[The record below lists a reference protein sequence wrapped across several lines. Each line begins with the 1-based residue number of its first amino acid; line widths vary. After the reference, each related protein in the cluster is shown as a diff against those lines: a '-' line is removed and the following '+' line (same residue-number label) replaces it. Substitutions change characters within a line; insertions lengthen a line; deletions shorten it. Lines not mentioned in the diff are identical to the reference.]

1 MRLRFTPSGRMQ
13 FLTAVAYIA
22 QDDPQ
27 AAVKFRNR
35 AEQVLRRLLRY
46 PNSGRLIP
54 EFPELPF
61 REVVV
66 PPYRFFYRREG
77 TNVWVAAVWHG
88 AQLPKEPKKQA
99 GRRRA
104 NPAV

>member
-1 MRLRFTPSGRMQ
+1 MQ
-13 FLTAVAYIA
+13 FLTAVATIA

-27 AAVKFRNR
+27 TAVKFRDR
-35 AEQVLRRLLRY
+35 AEQALRRLLRY

-77 TNVWVAAVWHG
+77 ANVWVAAVWHG
-88 AQLPKEPKKQA
+88 AQLPTEPKKKT
-99 GRRRA
+99 GRRGPT
-104 NPAV
+104 PAV

>member
-1 MRLRFTPSGRMQ
+1 MQ

-22 QDDPQ
+22 QDDPK

-35 AEQVLRRLLRY
+35 AEQALRRLLRY

-66 PPYRFFYRREG
+66 PPYRFFYLREG

-88 AQLPKEPKKQA
+88 AQLPEEPKKKA
-99 GRRRA
+99 GR
-104 NPAV
+104 

>member
-1 MRLRFTPSGRMQ
+1 MQ

-27 AAVKFRNR
+27 VAVKFRKR
-35 AEQVLRRLLRY
+35 AEQALRRLLRF

-61 REVVV
+61 REVAVS
-66 PPYRFFYRREG
+66 PYRFFYRRKA

-88 AQLPKEPKKQA
+88 AQLPKEPKKKA
-99 GRRRA
+99 GRRGPA
-104 NPAV
+104 PAV